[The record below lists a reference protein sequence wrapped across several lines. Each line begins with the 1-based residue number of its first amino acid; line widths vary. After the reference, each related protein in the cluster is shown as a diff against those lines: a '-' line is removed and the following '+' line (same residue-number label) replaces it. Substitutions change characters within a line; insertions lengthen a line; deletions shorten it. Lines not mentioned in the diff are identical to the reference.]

1 MGGGELESTSPLRF
15 LPFTQKIFLR
25 PIPEISKLLV
35 ADTPLNL
42 FPKNLVYTL
51 LQHFRDTLY
60 KNNFDFLPIIKNLL
74 TNPT

>member
-35 ADTPLNL
+35 ADTPMIFFFFL
-42 FPKNLVYTL
+42 FTPSDSTFETPSKFFFALIKKIFSQTLV
-51 LQHFRDTLY
+51 
-60 KNNFDFLPIIKNLL
+60 NS
-74 TNPT
+74 